1 MKHTGLKRNLKN
13 YNMKRLTFI
22 LIIGLFA
29 YSCTKQ
35 RPAADNPNAV
45 APTYLGTYDSANG
58 DTAYV
63 TQNDKYI
70 SIGWANHLGNRRI
83 YFDST
88 NVNSDSTFTVNQI
101 VNHYLWVYE
110 RAIGTGR
117 FYNNTLQFDIRIYN
131 ARVTFSGI
139 KRN

>member
-1 MKHTGLKRNLKN
+1 
-13 YNMKRLTFI
+13 MKRLTFI

-35 RPAADNPNAV
+35 RPTADNPNA
-45 APTYLGTYDSANG
+45 ANPTYLGTYDAANG
-58 DTAYV
+58 DTSYV
-63 TQNDKYI
+63 TKNGNYI
-70 SIGWANHLGNRRI
+70 SIGWANINGNRRI

-101 VNHYLWVYE
+101 VNYYLWVYE

-117 FYNNTLQFDIRIYN
+117 FYNNTLQFDIRIDN
-131 ARVTFSGI
+131 ARVLFSGI